1 MTSKGKILVIDDDPD
16 FCLIMTTGLE
26 SGGFEV
32 RTASSGSQGLA
43 LIRQEKPDLVFLD
56 VVMAHP
62 TEGVDVTT
70 AIKADPELWDTPVI
84 MMTSIVN
91 TEYLGH
97 FPTDR
102 PLAVDQFLT
111 KPVPMAQVL
120 RIADEIVGSHS

>member
-1 MTSKGKILVIDDDPD
+1 MATKGKILVIDDDPD

-32 RTASSGSQGLA
+32 RTATSGSQGLN
-43 LIRQEKPDLVFLD
+43 LMRQEKPDLVFLD

-70 AIKADPELWDTPVI
+70 AIKGDPELWDTPVI

-111 KPVPMAQVL
+111 KPVPMSQVL
-120 RIADEIVGSHS
+120 RIADEIVGSVS